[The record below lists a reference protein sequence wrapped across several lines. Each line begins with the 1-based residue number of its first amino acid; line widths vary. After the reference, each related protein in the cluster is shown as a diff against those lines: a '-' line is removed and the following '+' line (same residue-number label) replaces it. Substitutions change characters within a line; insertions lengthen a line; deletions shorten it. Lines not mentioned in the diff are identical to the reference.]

1 MEQNTLNTLVT
12 MATQV
17 YTLKNQMKMFL
28 ASFQATISFL
38 LLQVM
43 GKGLG
48 ATISFLLLQV
58 MGKGLGTM
66 LNPPCRYASHN
77 VMLLH
82 SQHFMTKRITSSS
95 SCTSEGLHIAA
106 SSTRANGPEV
116 LCHAGVWVRESFPVA
131 AEFSRD
137 CGIVKI

>member
-1 MEQNTLNTLVT
+1 
-12 MATQV
+12 
-17 YTLKNQMKMFL
+17 MKMFL

-48 ATISFLLLQV
+48 
-58 MGKGLGTM
+58 TM
-66 LNPPCRYASHN
+66 LNPPYRYASHN

-106 SSTRANGPEV
+106 SSTRADGPEV